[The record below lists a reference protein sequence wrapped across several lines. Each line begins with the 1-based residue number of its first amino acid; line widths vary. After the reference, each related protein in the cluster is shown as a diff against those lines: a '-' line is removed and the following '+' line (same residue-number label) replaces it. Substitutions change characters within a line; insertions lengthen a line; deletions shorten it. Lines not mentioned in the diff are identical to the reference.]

1 MPTYEYA
8 CRQCG
13 HRVEVVQS
21 LSDEPLK
28 TCGVCGGELRKVFHP
43 AGVLFKGSG
52 FYSTDNRAKP
62 KAESSGSSGE
72 KPKDG
77 GERSSG
83 RDGGGGDGGGERPS
97 GGSDGAS
104 SAEPSSPSGGAGD
117 GAAASSTDKPASP
130 SASKG
135 SGGRSGR
142 SSGPPSD
149 DG

>member
-8 CRQCG
+8 CRQCA

-72 KPKDG
+72 TRKDG

-83 RDGGGGDGGGERPS
+83 GVSEGGGGGGGGERSS

-104 SAEPSSPSGGAGD
+104 SAERSSASGGSGD
-117 GAAASSTDKPASP
+117 GATATSTDKPASP
-130 SASKG
+130 SG
-135 SGGRSGR
+135 
-142 SSGPPSD
+142 
-149 DG
+149 

>member
-43 AGVLFKGSG
+43 AGVLFRGSG

-62 KAESSGSSGE
+62 KSESSGGSRE
-72 KPKDG
+72 TPKDGG

-83 RDGGGGDGGGERPS
+83 GG
-97 GGSDGAS
+97 DGAS
-104 SAEPSSPSGGAGD
+104 SGERSSGSGGSGD
-117 GAAASSTDKPASP
+117 GAAPASTKKPASP
-130 SASKG
+130 SGSKG
-135 SGGRSGR
+135 SGERSDG
-142 SSGPPSD
+142 SSGSPSD
-149 DG
+149 GG

>member
-72 KPKDG
+72 SRKDG

-83 RDGGGGDGGGERPS
+83 GGSGGGSGGERSP

-104 SAEPSSPSGGAGD
+104 SAERSSASGGSGD
-117 GAAASSTDKPASP
+117 GATATSTDKPASP
-130 SASKG
+130 SGSKR
-135 SGGRSGR
+135 SGGRSSR
-142 SSGPPSD
+142 PPGSD
-149 DG
+149 GG